1 MDDTTLIKITA
12 IVMLGLIEIA
22 NLFTFKYDGAI
33 LVSIASIIA
42 GIAGYQIGY
51 TKGVSKRRDQNAR

>member
-1 MDDTTLIKITA
+1 LEESTLIKFTA
-12 IVMLGLIEIA
+12 IVMLGLIEIV
-22 NLFTFKYDGAI
+22 NLFTFQYDGAI

-51 TKGVSKRRDQNAR
+51 TKGVSRRRDRSAS